1 MNENIKI
8 HKRRAPGN
16 RNKRPLTL
24 CLIGPREGG
33 QALIVIVLALLGLAG
48 IVGLVVDGGNAFQDR
63 RKAQNAADSAA
74 LAAAL
79 SRIRGERNFAATA
92 LNIAAKNGYNN
103 DGTTNIVQVHSP
115 PISGPNKGN
124 FEYIQVTIVSHVRTY
139 IASVVGW
146 TRLTN
151 TVNAVARTKTPE
163 ITQLLNGA
171 AIVSLA
177 PTSNCNKDRSFWVH
191 QEATLDITGGDIF
204 INSNNPT
211 CALIQQGNGS
221 IRIRDGHAI
230 SMVGGAQIN
239 RRELL
244 TPSLP
249 TKATP
254 MSYPPP
260 FVMPK
265 VGCDKSAEISEDGT
279 TMSPGN
285 WDKKFPP
292 EGVTRLEEG
301 VYCLGAGFHI
311 TEDLDG
317 TNVVFYV
324 EKGEVRFDK
333 WAKISL
339 GGPSYGDLKGLLIYL
354 PMENDSVVM
363 LNGGPESEII
373 GTILAPASRIVI
385 QGNSSPK
392 GFHSQI
398 IGYTIEANGDN
409 NVIIKYTDEENYD
422 ALNMPEVQLAE

>member
-1 MNENIKI
+1 MKTSRFE
-8 HKRRAPGN
+8 R
-16 RNKRPLTL
+16 
-24 CLIGPREGG
+24 G
-33 QALIVIVLALLGLAG
+33 QALIIIALALVGL
-48 IVGLVVDGGNAFQDR
+48 VGMAALVVDGGNAFLDR
-63 RKAQNAADSAA
+63 RNAQNAADSAA
-74 LAAAL
+74 LASAFK
-79 SRIRGERNFAATA
+79 RIRGGGDWVDAA
-92 LNIAAKNGYNN
+92 IRSAAENGYNN
-103 DGTTNIVQVHSP
+103 DGITNFVQVYSPPNDGPFVGNVEYIQIIITSHVDTYFARAVGRETITNIVES
-115 PISGPNKGN
+115 
-124 FEYIQVTIVSHVRTY
+124 T
-139 IASVVGW
+139 
-146 TRLTN
+146 
-151 TVNAVARTKTPE
+151 ARSKTPE
-163 ITQLLNGA
+163 IKELLNGM

-177 PTSNCNKDRSFWVH
+177 PTSNCANQKSFWVH
-191 QEATLDITGGDIF
+191 QEATLDITGGGIF

-211 CALIQQGNGS
+211 CAFIQQGNGS
-221 IRIRDGHAI
+221 IRIRDNNQI
-230 SMVGGAQIN
+230 TMVGGAQIH
-239 RRELL
+239 RLELL
-244 TPSLP
+244 TPAMP

-254 MSYPPP
+254 ISYPPP
-260 FVMPK
+260 FFMPK
-265 VGCDKSAEISEDGT
+265 VGCEKSAKISEDGT

-292 EGVTRLEEG
+292 EGVTRLDEG
-301 VYCLGAGFHI
+301 MYCLGAGFHI

-339 GGPSYGDLKGLLIYL
+339 GGPAGGDHKGLLIYL

-409 NVIIKYTDEENYD
+409 NVIIKYTVDENWQS
-422 ALNMPEVQLAE
+422 LTMPEVQLAE